1 VKPDSGY
8 QITGKDRRQRMA
20 DALDQAVLESLL
32 ATYADTDLVE
42 SAARA
47 ARLKAEASVPSVRS
61 EQRSIDAT
69 IPKAEESLARSL
81 SAAMCLR
88 PMPEPPALWLQWERK
103 RDERCIN
110 HGMAGRR

>member
-42 SAARA
+42 SAA
-47 ARLKAEASVPSVRS
+47 K
-61 EQRSIDAT
+61 
-69 IPKAEESLARSL
+69 
-81 SAAMCLR
+81 
-88 PMPEPPALWLQWERK
+88 
-103 RDERCIN
+103 
-110 HGMAGRR
+110 H